1 MKCFRQVILVFLQVL
16 LFSTST
22 FVFAKGDHSIQI
34 KGSDTMV
41 NLGQAWAE
49 AFMNENPS
57 GDGLMSALKL
67 CGVLME
73 KQKPLSALAGK
84 ITMFPQVIINVV
96 VENKEQWVDVPEIK
110 KCIAAVESKLKKKGR
125 VLVRPSGTEP
135 KLRIM
140 LEGEDK
146 ERITQLGLQ
155 IKEAVERHLK

>member
-1 MKCFRQVILVFLQVL
+1 
-16 LFSTST
+16 
-22 FVFAKGDHSIQI
+22 
-34 KGSDTMV
+34 
-41 NLGQAWAE
+41 
-49 AFMNENPS
+49 MNENPS

-73 KQKPLSALAGK
+73 KQKPLSELAGR

-96 VENKEQWVDVPEIK
+96 VQNKEQWVDVPEIK

-146 ERITQLGLQ
+146 KRITQLGLQ